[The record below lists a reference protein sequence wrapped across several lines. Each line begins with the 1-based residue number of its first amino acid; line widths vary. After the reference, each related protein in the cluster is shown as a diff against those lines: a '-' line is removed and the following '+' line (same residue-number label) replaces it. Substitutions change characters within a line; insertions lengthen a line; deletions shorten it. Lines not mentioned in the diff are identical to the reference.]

1 MADTSPALGRRC
13 QNLKIITQVLSQ
25 VRVTSGYVLVHSRLC
40 VLAGCHGPQMRVQYD
55 VMGRQLAQ
63 AGVTPSPVPE
73 LPKH

>member
-1 MADTSPALGRRC
+1 M
-13 QNLKIITQVLSQ
+13 
-25 VRVTSGYVLVHSRLC
+25 
-40 VLAGCHGPQMRVQYD
+40 LAGCHGPQMRVQYD